1 MPKKIAVLVRDRQ
14 AEALRMAVGL
24 TIADDEVSVFVMD
37 EKVGN
42 DEAITM
48 NLEILKELGVK
59 VYSNNKENDFAQM
72 STEDIARALLRYDS
86 VIPY

>member
-14 AEALRMAVGL
+14 EEALRMAVGL
-24 TIADDEVSVFVMD
+24 TIADDEVAVFVMD
-37 EKVGN
+37 EKLGDN
-42 DEAITM
+42 EAVAM

-59 VYSNNKENDFAQM
+59 IYSNNPENAFEQM
-72 STEDIARALLRYDS
+72 STEDIANALLNYDS